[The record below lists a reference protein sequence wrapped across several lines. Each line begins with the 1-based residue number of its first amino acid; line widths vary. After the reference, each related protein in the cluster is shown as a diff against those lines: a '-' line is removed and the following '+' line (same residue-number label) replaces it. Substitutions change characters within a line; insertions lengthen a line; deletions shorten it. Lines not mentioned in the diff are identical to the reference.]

1 MPITPVGYASGAASA
16 KINEVIAAVNDLN
29 AVVVGPFAD
38 ATARNAAVTPVE
50 GMVAYLTTPD
60 QWTGY
65 TNGAWVILHEAP
77 QTWNVTAVTQN
88 GSRACTTTAGWYQRS
103 DGVFRAHITIT
114 GFAAGSAGSQ
124 IQVAAPFTLQAIEA
138 CGGTF
143 SYDDSGT
150 DFYGGAVLPL
160 STTVLRFQVHRAG
173 LLGVTPS
180 FATASA
186 DTLRIDIHGRY

>member
-1 MPITPVGYASGAASA
+1 MTIDNVPYGSGASSLLM
-16 KINEVIAAVNDLN
+16 NEVIDAVN
-29 AVVVGPFAD
+29 AQAAGVFATS
-38 ATARNAAVTPVE
+38 TARDSAIASPTE

-103 DGVFRAHITIT
+103 NGVFRAHITIT
-114 GFAAGSAGSQ
+114 GFAAGSAGNQ
-124 IQVAAPFTLQAIEA
+124 IQVAAPFTLHAVEA

-150 DFYGGAVLPL
+150 GFYTGAVLPL
-160 STTVLRFQVHRAG
+160 STTVLRFQVHAQG